1 MVFLQWGGVVKGR
14 MNGPRMVQ
22 GCMKKTGMYAL
33 TPAAALKLRDALEK
47 GTWNASIQLDGGY
60 HGYNGIFRSV
70 LGEEKIFHFQPAV
83 AFQHNATGANS
94 SDIQII
100 HTGSSTCKINACE
113 SRKEVEEKKINI
125 TSYSLPNGTNSSLP
139 FRERKKFM
147 ANFTDRVNASD
158 QVNT

>member
-1 MVFLQWGGVVKGR
+1 MTH
-14 MNGPRMVQ
+14 
-22 GCMKKTGMYAL
+22 TGMYAL
-33 TPAAALKLRDALEK
+33 TPVAALKLRDALEK

-60 HGYNGIFRSV
+60 HGYRGIFRSV

-83 AFQHNATGANS
+83 AFQRNNDTEGGK

-100 HTGSSTCKINACE
+100 HRGSSTCKINACE
-113 SRKEVEEKKINI
+113 SRKEVEEKKMNI

-139 FRERKKFM
+139 FREREKFM

>member
-1 MVFLQWGGVVKGR
+1 
-14 MNGPRMVQ
+14 
-22 GCMKKTGMYAL
+22 MKNTGMYAL

-60 HGYNGIFRSV
+60 RGHNGIFRSV

-83 AFQHNATGANS
+83 AFQEGGK

-139 FRERKKFM
+139 FREREKFM

>member
-1 MVFLQWGGVVKGR
+1 
-14 MNGPRMVQ
+14 
-22 GCMKKTGMYAL
+22 MKKTGMYAL

-60 HGYNGIFRSV
+60 NGYRGIFTSV
-70 LGEEKIFHFQPAV
+70 LGEEKIFHFRPAV
-83 AFQHNATGANS
+83 AFQHTTGGNW

-100 HTGSSTCKINACE
+100 HRGSSTCKINACE

-139 FRERKKFM
+139 FREREKFM